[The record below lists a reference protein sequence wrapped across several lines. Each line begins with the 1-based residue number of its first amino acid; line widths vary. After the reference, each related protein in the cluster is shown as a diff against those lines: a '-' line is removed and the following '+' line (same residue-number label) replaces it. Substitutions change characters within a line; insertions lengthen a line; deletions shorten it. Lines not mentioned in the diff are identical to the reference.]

1 MTSDHDAMTAAFTQ
15 LRRLE
20 IGSERVKT
28 WPRHWQRAAE
38 LEGLIRICDGTV
50 RVVEPELVTE
60 PTETTATMA
69 HTLVLIDDKWR

>member
-38 LEGLIRICDGTV
+38 AEGLITIADGTV

-60 PTETTATMA
+60 PTESAATLA
-69 HTLVLIDDKWR
+69 HLLMLLDRE